1 MCRIQSFEICL
12 ELDLTGFINS
22 SGWGWGQIYAEI
34 NAAMIS
40 LLCTVY
46 LVFLTLYYTFHL
58 A

>member
-1 MCRIQSFEICL
+1 MCRIQSFEIYP

-46 LVFLTLYYTFHL
+46 LVF
-58 A
+58 